1 MSDVTNHEV
10 KVPILMGLTMDLA
23 EDGFERAEQILA
35 GIPGGAKKATGSALA
50 RAGNA
55 GKTTAKR
62 AVTEEY
68 NVSPGLF
75 SAYTRN
81 INHFKSEAGG
91 GLSVVFGYQGR
102 TIPLIH
108 FVRSPGTPVHVS
120 VMKGAGATLDHAFD
134 ANVNGHFGIF
144 ERVGKKRFPIKE
156 LYGPSTPQMMYSNE
170 AVLDKVEEK
179 VVETFEKRL
188 DHEISRILNGYG
200 R

>member
-23 EDGFERAEQILA
+23 EDGFERAAQILA
-35 GIPGGAKKATGSALA
+35 GIPGGAKKAIGSALA

-55 GKTTAKR
+55 GRTTAKR

-68 NVSPGLF
+68 NVSAGLF

-81 INHFKSEAGG
+81 INHFESEAGG
-91 GLSVVFGYQGR
+91 GLSVVFGYQGNS
-102 TIPLIH
+102 IPLIH
-108 FVRSPGTPVHVS
+108 FVRSPGTPVQVS
-120 VMKGAGATLDHAFD
+120 VMKGGGGTLDHAFD
-134 ANVNGHFGIF
+134 ANIHHFGIF
-144 ERVGKKRFPIKE
+144 ERIEKPRFPVKE
-156 LYGPSTPQMMYSNE
+156 LYGPATPQMMYSNE
-170 AVLDKVEEK
+170 AVLDKVDEK
-179 VVETFEKRL
+179 VAETFEKRL